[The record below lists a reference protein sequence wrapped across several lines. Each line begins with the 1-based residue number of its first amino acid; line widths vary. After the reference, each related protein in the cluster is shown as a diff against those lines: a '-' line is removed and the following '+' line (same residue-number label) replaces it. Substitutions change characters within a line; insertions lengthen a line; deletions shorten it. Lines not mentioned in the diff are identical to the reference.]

1 MIVTQYGRPVPLPV
15 PSGELD
21 DRGSHVSSALDQ
33 LRGYYGLGS
42 ASPSG
47 PGPDY
52 FRGGWASDEQI
63 CLIRVCHDDSL
74 SCKRRESQSCILRQN
89 KLLCR
94 LSAQA
99 DVLPVSTGHSDDE
112 RGHFRGSDVGR
123 SDSGEVEMMEFD
135 RQGLPRRSS
144 ASTLDEQAG
153 TRAGLVLFSS
163 LAAACRQH
171 CQTAWQ
177 CSPPLQT

>member
-1 MIVTQYGRPVPLPV
+1 MGWDLLHHQ
-15 PSGELD
+15 
-21 DRGSHVSSALDQ
+21 ALD
-33 LRGYYGLGS
+33 
-42 ASPSG
+42 
-47 PGPDY
+47 
-52 FRGGWASDEQI
+52 
-63 CLIRVCHDDSL
+63 LITSEVGEPLMSRSVLSERAVMTHL
-74 SCKRRESQSCILRQN
+74 TLISCKPCARQSCILRHD

-94 LSAQA
+94 LLAQA
-99 DVLPVSTGHSDDE
+99 DVLPDSTGHSDDE

-153 TRAGLVLFSS
+153 TRAGLILFSS
-163 LAAACRQH
+163 LAAAAAACRQH
-171 CQTAWQ
+171 CQIAWQ